1 MNAQIQLAL
10 IILRTHVCL
19 TDPYNNCFVRSTIL
33 IVYFNRSF
41 FSSNPSNHFVDPDCS
56 SSSGGSDYSDS
67 LSFTRR
73 NFDPILE
80 DRIHLPPMDDPKCP
94 KLPSPHLSAPVL
106 PPIRRL
112 TNGENKNRINSGE
125 FFLTSTRFLIKF
137 RGFFVRL
144 WVLYFKFFLLSF
156 LTIRFYN

>member
-1 MNAQIQLAL
+1 
-10 IILRTHVCL
+10 
-19 TDPYNNCFVRSTIL
+19 
-33 IVYFNRSF
+33 
-41 FSSNPSNHFVDPDCS
+41 VDPDCS

-125 FFLTSTRFLIKF
+125 FLFLLRRDFLQSLEV
-137 RGFFVRL
+137 FFVRL
-144 WVLYFKFFLLSF
+144 LVLYFKLFLLSYLVLF
-156 LTIRFYN
+156 SI